1 MEHSVVIVLKM
12 GREEMLLTAMHL
24 ASRKLFKLTV
34 C

>member
-12 GREEMLLTAMHL
+12 GREEMFLRVMHL